1 MNQPI
6 NPAGQSAPATP
17 ITLAIYRD
25 LRIGSGVTLAM
36 LAVSVFIERG
46 MATRWQGALSE
57 YYYTSAHSI
66 FIAALLG
73 TATLFF
79 VYRGSS
85 DTEDALLTLAGVA
98 AMIAALV
105 PQIRPTV
112 YGPHGVPKEFD
123 VAALVQPNV
132 WAVVVALVLGWSLTF
147 WQQKRHPGGPTDENA
162 RRHIGAVLS
171 PTSRGDRSDRLL
183 FFRPQF
189 LHYAHGAAGVL
200 MLSAFILTVF
210 STSYLAG
217 KETDPPALPI
227 FKRFYWIISRT
238 MLATLI
244 GVLLLHLFHPDW
256 IGNVWITVLE
266 GSLILEFA
274 AYWVVQ
280 SVDLWNTPA
289 GAPAFPPPREI
300 RFRFR
305 NRSRGRGRKRSRRAS
320 WSASNISVPKQRQS
334 RGAKSFCRFCSADP
348 VVASGGVPRTP
359 GAGR

>member
-1 MNQPI
+1 MNQPT
-6 NPAGQSAPATP
+6 NPAEQSAPATP

-36 LAVSVFIERG
+36 LAVAVFIERG
-46 MATRWQGALSE
+46 MATCWQGALSE

-105 PQIRPTV
+105 PQVRPIV
-112 YGPHGVPKEFD
+112 CGPYGVPKEFD
-123 VAALVQPNV
+123 VEALVRPNV

-147 WQQKRHPGGPTDENA
+147 WQQKRHPGGQQTRTLGGTLA
-162 RRHIGAVLS
+162 LYFLRLVVAVGLIGLI
-171 PTSRGDRSDRLL
+171 

-227 FKRFYWIISRT
+227 FRRFYWIISRT
-238 MLATLI
+238 MLVTLI
-244 GVLLLHLFHPDW
+244 GVLLLHRFHPDW

-280 SVDLWNTPA
+280 SIDLWNTPDRSDRIPT
-289 GAPAFPPPREI
+289 AP
-300 RFRFR
+300 
-305 NRSRGRGRKRSRRAS
+305 RKRAS
-320 WSASNISVPKQRQS
+320 EVPPEAQQPKGVVDRIKSQWAE
-334 RGAKSFCRFCSADP
+334 AKAEQ
-348 VVASGGVPRTP
+348 P
-359 GAGR
+359 GEKLLQVL